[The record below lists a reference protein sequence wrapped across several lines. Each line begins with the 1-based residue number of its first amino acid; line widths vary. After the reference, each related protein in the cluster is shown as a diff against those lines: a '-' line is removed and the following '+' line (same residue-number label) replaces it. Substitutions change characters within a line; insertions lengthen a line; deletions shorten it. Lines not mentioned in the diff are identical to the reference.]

1 MPDIKVI
8 FGCAAPWSVLS
19 TDKAAEFL
27 PVLEKHGV
35 RDLDTAHIY
44 WRSEEMLGVLKAP
57 ARFTM
62 HTKAPGLTPGGLSR
76 ASIEKAMAQSLREL
90 GVDSV
95 ETYFLHSP
103 DPQTPI
109 SETMDAIQ
117 DLYTAGKFKKFGV
130 SNFTATQLQ
139 ELFDYAEPRNLV
151 LPSVFE
157 GNYSAIT
164 RHLERDIFPLIRK
177 HGMSFYA
184 YSPLAGGFLAKK
196 PDAIRRAE
204 GRWNPET
211 RVGAMYQKMYNRP
224 QLLEALDDWAS
235 IADEAG
241 LTQAALAYR
250 WIAGHSH
257 LDAGRG
263 DAVIVGASRPEQLDD
278 TLTVLRAGPL
288 DPKIVQKIRAVWEKV
303 QDFAPVDNI
312 QM

>member
-1 MPDIKVI
+1 
-8 FGCAAPWSVLS
+8 
-19 TDKAAEFL
+19 
-27 PVLEKHGV
+27 
-35 RDLDTAHIY
+35 
-44 WRSEEMLGVLKAP
+44 
-57 ARFTM
+57 
-62 HTKAPGLTPGGLSR
+62 
-76 ASIEKAMAQSLREL
+76 
-90 GVDSV
+90 
-95 ETYFLHSP
+95 
-103 DPQTPI
+103 
-109 SETMDAIQ
+109 
-117 DLYTAGKFKKFGV
+117 V

-196 PDAIRRAE
+196 QDAILRAE

-224 QLLEALDDWAS
+224 QLLEALGDWAG

-241 LTQAALAYR
+241 LTKAALAYR
-250 WIAGHSH
+250 WIAYHSH

-263 DAVIVGASRPEQLDD
+263 DAIIVGASRPDQLHD
-278 TLTVLRAGPL
+278 TLTILRAGPL
-288 DPKIVQKIRAVWEKV
+288 DPQIVQNIGAVWEKV
-303 QDFAPVDNI
+303 KDFAPVDNI